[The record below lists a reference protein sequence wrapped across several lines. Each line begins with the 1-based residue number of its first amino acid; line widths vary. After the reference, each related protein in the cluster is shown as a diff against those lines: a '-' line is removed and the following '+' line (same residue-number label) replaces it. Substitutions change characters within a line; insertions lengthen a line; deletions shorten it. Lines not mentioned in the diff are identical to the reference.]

1 MARNSRKLPG
11 AFSPRSNGHTSL
23 VAAIIGRILGGKML
37 RTHHTRSRS
46 LSLAEYWYPYNGQKK
61 NTRQQTLQNPDLD
74 TWLGMDGRDWRDYT
88 APHRERTAS
97 CARARSPSR
106 HKSKLRWLGFAIK
119 GFKLIHS
126 MCVCVWVCLLKVLFR
141 SLLLFVAFSLYRV
154 NLISSFLDFLRT
166 FFLLLLYF
174 LLIYIDKNNTHLMD
188 DDFFFSFYTTQLNL
202 FFLLA
207 FLLVVVVVI
216 NML

>member
-23 VAAIIGRILGGKML
+23 VVAIIGRILGGKML

-46 LSLAEYWYPYNGQKK
+46 LSLSQ
-61 NTRQQTLQNPDLD
+61 NTDILTTDRRKTQNNKPFKIQTWTRGLE
-74 TWLGMDGRDWRDYT
+74 WMEEIWRDYT

-166 FFLLLLYF
+166 FFLLLL
-174 LLIYIDKNNTHLMD
+174 
-188 DDFFFSFYTTQLNL
+188 FFY
-202 FFLLA
+202 
-207 FLLVVVVVI
+207 
-216 NML
+216 